1 MNVQINE
8 YIDFGKLFNDLY
20 SEQLEILEQHK
31 FEADHYKQILD
42 FKQYHF
48 SEFTLQVDEC
58 DYDSKRIFF
67 VFGMSFN
74 DANESDSQ
82 STTADCC
89 IIYDCILDEFTSYEY
104 EQG

>member
-1 MNVQINE
+1 MEIQINE

-20 SEQLEILEQHK
+20 NQQLEVLEEHK
-31 FEADHYKQILD
+31 YEADHYRLIVD

-48 SEFTLQVDEC
+48 SDFTLETEEC
-58 DYDSKRIFF
+58 DYDSNHITF

-74 DANESDSQ
+74 DANESDPQGS
-82 STTADCC
+82 SADYC
-89 IIYDCILDEFTSYEY
+89 IIYDCILDEFTSCEY